1 MKKLLIAL
9 VVSCLWTPPLLAKW
23 EYVNIS
29 RPADGFAEVYSFA
42 PESRDNWEGR
52 VKLNYFAFDVVGVS
66 GFMKLRHEWL
76 ELYAGP
82 FIRPT
87 PWLLIGAS
95 AGLFTE
101 HDRHSRFAFWTEIRT
116 NRLTAHAC
124 LELTEEGFRG
134 DHRFTQYDANLIY
147 WPSQYFGVGTRII
160 RDAGL
165 GLQVNLKFRV
175 LQLWLAYMPLQPES
189 AHRADAMAF
198 GLRVGY

>member
-1 MKKLLIAL
+1 MKKLLL
-9 VVSCLWTPPLLAKW
+9 VLLLSCLWAPSLHAEW
-23 EYVNIS
+23 QYADIS
-29 RPADGFAEVYSFA
+29 RPADGFAELYSFA
-42 PESRDNWEGR
+42 PESRDNWQLN

-66 GFMKLRHEWL
+66 GYMKLRHEWL

-95 AGLFTE
+95 AGLFSE
-101 HDRHSRFAFWTEIRT
+101 HERHSRFAFWTEVRT
-116 NRLTAHAC
+116 NRLTANAC

-134 DHRFTQYDANLIY
+134 DHRFTQYDASLLY
-147 WPSQYFGVGTRII
+147 WFNQYIGLGPRII

-165 GLQVNLKFRV
+165 GVEVNLKYRV
-175 LQLWLAYMPLQPES
+175 LQFWLAYLPLQPES
-189 AHRADAMAF
+189 DHRVDTMAF